1 MSSRIRQTSRV
12 ITVAVILL
20 TIVSLFSAIVSLRLR
35 QLEEK
40 AYFIRHESSRMAVQL
55 AAGSDVLTNNV
66 RGYAATGDRRYFE
79 AFQKELNEDRSRDK
93 AVERLKELGITDR
106 ELALI
111 TRAKQNSDD
120 LISLEN
126 RAIAAVANKDL
137 SEAISLVFG
146 DGYRAAKDRIMQPI
160 DESRQLMAERL
171 SSDAAT
177 LSKQANAASWIA
189 IGSLALNAV
198 SVIAALVLFY
208 GQRVVNP
215 LAALNRNLGDLV
227 AGKADVTIGYQQED
241 TEIGEVARSMEN
253 YRQMVDAADRQ
264 RWVKLC
270 VNDISES
277 LQDEGVLSTFAEV
290 FLSKLVPL
298 LGGGFGAFHVRR
310 QDGRF
315 YLTGCYGGSTSRA
328 GTDYATDD
336 GLIGQAAVE
345 RKAIVL
351 TDLPPDYIHIR
362 SGLGQSPPKVLA
374 VVPLVSQ
381 DQVLAVV
388 EVATFADLLE
398 QQIALLQDVAGMAAM
413 KLEVL
418 QRNLRTNE
426 LLAFQRALLESIPYP
441 MFIKDAQARFVGCN
455 KAYEQGFGIES
466 DFLKGKSVL
475 ELEFIPEEDRKRFDE
490 QDRGVIRN
498 ANRISYE
505 LPIKF
510 SDGETHV
517 TLYSVD
523 GFKLQDGSPGGLIG
537 LLVDITDQKRVAEE
551 LRIAKAKAE
560 EATQMKSMFLANMSH
575 EIRTPMNAIIGLSH
589 LALKTTLTPKQRD
602 YVSKVHNAGTSLL
615 AIINDILDFSKVEA
629 GKLDIE
635 STEFRLDEVITSVTT
650 LTAQKAHDKGLEF
663 LAQVAP
669 EVPDV
674 LVGDPLRLGQ
684 ILTNFVNNAVKFT
697 ERGEVR
703 ITIEEIEQV
712 GEKTHLRFSVRDTG
726 IGMTK
731 EQAGRLFQP
740 FTQADM
746 STTRKHGG
754 TGLGLTIS
762 RRLVE
767 LMGGRTWLESEPGV
781 GSTFYF
787 TVWLGVGSHVGS
799 RKVVPEKLNELR
811 VLVVDDN
818 ETAQEILKDP
828 LGNIVSRVDL
838 ASSGKAAIDA
848 VRQHDATDPY
858 DLVFM
863 DWRMPGMDGLQASR
877 HIKSDETLAHPP
889 HIVLVTA
896 FGREEVREEAERLQ
910 LDGYLIKP
918 LTKSMVFDMLVNIF
932 AAEGDAA
939 PAAERAAETMSLR
952 GARILLAEDNEINQQ
967 IAVELLEGAGAT
979 VRVASNGRL
988 AVEMLFSGTPAD
1000 VDVVLMDLQMP
1011 EMDGHQATARIRADQ
1026 RFASMPIIA
1035 MTAHAT
1041 MEERHRCLESG
1052 MNDHISKPINP
1063 DQLFETVARF
1073 FRPSG
1078 ENAIALQQVMDPGHE
1093 VIPSIACLD
1102 TKDGLSRVAGNQKLY
1117 LKILRKFVEQQGAAV
1132 SEVAQAIAQGDR
1144 ELAERIAHTLKGVA
1158 GNIGARS
1165 LYKAAGHLEKRIHD
1179 NASTQEIEAAQ
1190 SQAQAELDTLL
1201 AGLKPIAI
1209 SASALVAP
1217 PATPVDSVQIRR
1229 VASDLILLL
1238 QAFDPG
1244 ATDFVESN
1252 HATLRSLFVGSAWE
1266 EFEKLIQGYAFG
1278 DAQELLENA
1287 IKKLT

>member
-1026 RFASMPIIA
+1026 SFASMPIIA